1 MDVLRVEVSC
11 GDSGLW
17 FGPIKKKNLWE
28 LVSFKSDVFLMKI
41 LKILKKL

>member
-17 FGPIKKKNLWE
+17 FVPLKIKNLFGQ
-28 LVSFKSDVFLMKI
+28 VSFKSDDF
-41 LKILKKL
+41 LKKWEKTKKI